1 MSLLVLVRHGR
12 AAFGADRYD
21 TLSDLGRA
29 QAAATGTWLAAH
41 RPAIATLWQGPR
53 RRHAETA
60 AEIARAGSIAAPV
73 RAHPGLDEFGEGE
86 ELLALAEA
94 RGEHWGAPGGDD
106 ADLARRR
113 AYDRAIVAWAA
124 GEGAIP
130 GRRDFAAFRA
140 GVRAWLVAAVA
151 VEAPRGRTEL
161 VVTSAGVIAAVVCE
175 TLGLEDRH
183 WLELLR
189 PIANASLTE
198 IAFSGGRT
206 GLRAFNAHGH
216 LAPDLISAI

>member
-21 TLSDLGRA
+21 TLSPLGLA

-41 RPAIATLWQGPR
+41 RPGIATLWQGPR

-60 AEIARAGSIAAPV
+60 AEIARAGSIAAPI
-73 RAHPGLDEFGEGE
+73 RAHAGLDEFGEGE
-86 ELLALAEA
+86 ELFALASA
-94 RGEHWGAPGGDD
+94 SGERWDVPGED

-113 AYDRAIVAWAA
+113 AYDRAIAAWAA

-130 GRRDFAAFRA
+130 GRPDFAAFRA
-140 GVRAWLVAAVA
+140 GVRAWFAAAVA

-175 TLGLEDRH
+175 TLGLPDRH

-206 GLRAFNAHGH
+206 GLRGFNAHGH
-216 LAPDLISAI
+216 LAPDLVSAI

>member
-21 TLSDLGRA
+21 TLSPLGRA
-29 QAAATGTWLAAH
+29 QAAATGAWLAAH
-41 RPAIATLWQGPR
+41 RPAVAALWQGPR

-73 RAHPGLDEFGEGE
+73 RTHAGLDEFGEGE

-94 RGEHWGAPGGDD
+94 RGERWCASGEDG

-113 AYDRAIVAWAA
+113 AYDRAIAAWAA
-124 GEGAIP
+124 GEGEIP
-130 GRRDFAAFRA
+130 GRPDFSTFRRSVRDWFTD
-140 GVRAWLVAAVA
+140 AVA
-151 VEAPRGRTEL
+151 EEAPRGRTEL

-175 TLGLEDRH
+175 TLGLPDRC
-183 WLELLR
+183 WLDLLR
-189 PIANASLTE
+189 PLANASLTE
-198 IAFSGGRT
+198 IAFSRRRV

-216 LAPDLISAI
+216 LSPELVSAI

>member
-29 QAAATGTWLAAH
+29 QAAATGAWLAAH
-41 RPAIATLWQGPR
+41 RPGIATLWQGPR

-73 RAHPGLDEFGEGE
+73 RAHVGLDEFGEGE

-94 RGEHWGAPGGDD
+94 RGERWGAPGEDG

-113 AYDRAIVAWAA
+113 AYDRAIAAWAA
-124 GEGAIP
+124 GEGEIP
-130 GRRDFAAFRA
+130 GRPDFSTFRA
-140 GVRAWLVAAVA
+140 SVRDWFAGVVA

-161 VVTSAGVIAAVVCE
+161 AVTSAGVIAALVCE
-175 TLGLEDRH
+175 TLGLEDER

-189 PIANASLTE
+189 ALANASLTE

-216 LAPDLISAI
+216 LAPDLVSAI